1 MTIRHLDK
9 MFKPASM
16 VLIGPGPSPGSIGN
30 VVLRNVL
37 GSGFEGNIF
46 RLDPGPKANS
56 PQAGD
61 VPTYARLSDL
71 PEAAD
76 LAVILKPPIAV
87 PRILRELGEQ
97 GTRAAV
103 VMTPGL
109 FEKQPHTREQ
119 FRQEMMN
126 AAKPYGL
133 RIIGPGSLGI
143 MAPVVFLNA
152 GYAHIHALSGWLAFV
167 GQSDNMIASV
177 LDWATHHRIG
187 FSHFVS
193 LGDTADVD
201 VGDMLD
207 YLANDHHTRAILLYI
222 ETVTNVRKFMSAA
235 RAASRMKP
243 VIVFKARRTESIAS
257 GVGGHMEPDAVYDA
271 AFRRAGML
279 RVSNIQALF
288 DAAATL
294 AALQSV
300 TGSRLG
306 ILTNSSGAGALAA
319 DSLIHRNGHLAGF
332 TPESTAR
339 LQRILPAM
347 SSPANPLNLGEA
359 ADPRQYAAAL
369 EILLDDR
376 NTDAVL
382 VLNCP
387 HAVVSGTAIA
397 HAVIEVYRSRLGPY
411 GKPLTLLT
419 NWIGQGAAVG
429 HERLF
434 AENAIPTYETPDD
447 AIRAFM
453 RMVRYRHNQEM
464 LMETPPAIPD
474 ALSPAGDTPRRI
486 IETALAQ
493 GRDRLTRAEASA
505 LLEAY
510 RIPTAK
516 TGGLVDAE
524 REEPE
529 ASCRPSAHELMIGM
543 TEDPRF
549 GPIIRFGHGGN
560 AIDVIDDQAMAL
572 PPLNLHL
579 AREVMERTRIFKL
592 LKGYGNTPPVDL
604 DAIALVLVK
613 VSQLICDTAEIREMV
628 INPLLANVN
637 GVTVTDAVF
646 RISPSKV
653 FPETRLAIRPYPKT
667 LETAVQTKDGR
678 RFLIRPI
685 RPEDEPAFCDLFD
698 GMSREEVRLRFF
710 RYMKTISHTLA
721 ARLTQIDY
729 DRQMALILTDM
740 PAPGT
745 TAPIYGAV
753 HVNMDPD
760 NESAEFAVMVRSD
773 MTGMGLGALL
783 MRRIIHYC
791 RSRGVSEIFGD
802 VLADNT
808 AMLGLS
814 RSLGFQ
820 AELHLEDPAA
830 VVVRLRLDDA

>member
-1 MTIRHLDK
+1 MTIRYLDK

-16 VLIGPGPSPGSIGN
+16 VLIGPGPMPGTVGN
-30 VVLRNVL
+30 VVLQNVL
-37 GSGFEGNIF
+37 GSGFEGKIF
-46 RLDPGPKANS
+46 RVDPGPETPAS
-56 PQAGD
+56 PATD
-61 VPTYARLSDL
+61 IPTYARISEL
-71 PEAAD
+71 PEVPD
-76 LAVILKPPIAV
+76 LAVILRPPAAV
-87 PRILRELGEQ
+87 PGILRELGEK

-103 VMTPGL
+103 VMMPGL
-109 FEKQPHTREQ
+109 FEKHPWTRE
-119 FRQEMMN
+119 RLGREMLA

-143 MAPVVFLNA
+143 MSPLAFLNA

-193 LGDTADVD
+193 LGDSADVD

-207 YLANDHHTRAILLYI
+207 YLANDHHTRAVLLYV
-222 ETVTNVRKFMSAA
+222 ETVADARKFMSAA

-243 VIVFKARRTESIAS
+243 VIVFKAGRAGPIVPDGVSHVES
-257 GVGGHMEPDAVYDA
+257 DAVYDA

-279 RVSNIQALF
+279 RVSSIQALF

-319 DSLIHRNGHLAGF
+319 DSLIAGNGRLAEF
-332 TPESTAR
+332 TSKTAAR
-339 LQRILPAM
+339 LRRMLPAT
-347 SSPANPLNLGEA
+347 SPPANPLNLGED
-359 ADPRQYAAAL
+359 ADPDRYAAAL
-369 EILLDDR
+369 EILLEDR
-376 NTDAVL
+376 HTDAVL

-387 HAVVSGTAIA
+387 HAIVSGTAVA
-397 HAVIEVYRSRLGPY
+397 RAVIEVFRSKLDPY
-411 GKPLTLLT
+411 GKRHTLLT
-419 NWIGQGAAVG
+419 NWIGRGAAVG
-429 HERLF
+429 HGRLF

-464 LMETPPAIPD
+464 LMETPPSIPD
-474 ALSPAGDTPRRI
+474 AFSPVGDTPRKI
-486 IETALAQ
+486 IGTALAR
-493 GRDRLTRAEASA
+493 GRDRLTKAEASA

-516 TGGLVDAE
+516 MGGLADAE
-524 REEPE
+524 RAEVEVN
-529 ASCRPSAHELMIGM
+529 CRSNAHELMIGM
-543 TEDPRF
+543 TEDARF
-549 GPIIRFGHGGN
+549 GPVIRFGHGGN
-560 AIDVIDDQAMAL
+560 AVDIIDDQALAL

-592 LKGYGNTPPVDL
+592 LKGYGDTPAADL
-604 DAIALVLVK
+604 DAVALVLVK
-613 VSQLICDTAEIREMV
+613 VSQLICDIAEIRELV
-628 INPLLANVN
+628 INPILADPD
-637 GVTVTDAVF
+637 GVTVMDAAF
-646 RISPSKV
+646 RISPSESP
-653 FPETRLAIRPYPKT
+653 PEARLAIRPYPRE
-667 LETAVQTKDGR
+667 LEAAVRTKDGR
-678 RFLIRPI
+678 GLLVRPI

-698 GMSREEVRLRFF
+698 SMSREEVRLRFF

-729 DRQMALILTDM
+729 NRQMALVLTDM
-740 PAPGT
+740 PEPGA
-745 TAPIYGAV
+745 TASIYGAV

-760 NESAEFAVMVRSD
+760 NVSAEFAVMVRSD
-773 MTGMGLGALL
+773 MTGMGLGSLL
-783 MRRIIHYC
+783 MRQVMQYC
-791 RSRGVSEIFGD
+791 RRRGVSEIFGD

-808 AMLGLS
+808 AMLALA

-820 AELHLEDPAA
+820 VERRPEDPAA